1 MKLGG
6 LNYGAYSMAPLPIT
20 RSKDASG
27 CVLTPSQ
34 SRLSCAQSN
43 EFERSDVSL
52 TSLDLSTL
60 QTLSPILPL
69 RAFIFVG
76 ATLCSRVWYRAVS
89 ACALRALIDSPS
101 SQRDR
106 GRGLSQT
113 IIRELTILN
122 RQTEVNDTEDL
133 HKPLQPAAASH
144 SSFHRDLVFSL
155 RATSNPPGVVPT
167 LPTFWRTSG
176 LLEKRYLSQVPDR

>member
-1 MKLGG
+1 MSVLKLGG
-6 LNYGAYSMAPLPIT
+6 LNYGAYSIAPLPIT
-20 RSKDASG
+20 RSKDALD

-34 SRLSCAQSN
+34 SRLSCARSN
-43 EFERSDVSL
+43 EFERSDVAL

-60 QTLSPILPL
+60 HTHSPILPL

-76 ATLCSRVWYRAVS
+76 ATLCSRVWYCAVP
-89 ACALRALIDSPS
+89 ALIDSPS

-106 GRGLSQT
+106 GRGLLSQT
-113 IIRELTILN
+113 IISKLTVLN
-122 RQTEVNDTEDL
+122 RQTEANDTEDL

-144 SSFHRDLVFSL
+144 TSFHRDLVFSL